1 MASQGHLRLVRELAS
16 RPTVLPRSERLA
28 YQRGLLDGFLQS
40 RRVTMRPSTVH
51 NGVAALRANF
61 VPWLESRDLYV
72 WEATADDLDEF
83 AAVLKHSVRTR
94 THQGYFAQVQQFY
107 EWVVARRG
115 EEIRRLFGV
124 EVTNPVDRFNRA
136 RRLGEDERLV
146 AVPREEVIDY
156 LLAFERAAIKTASS
170 DTKWLQACR
179 NYTLWM
185 VFNWTGLRRAEAA
198 ALVRQDID
206 LVSGT
211 ICVREGKGGKGRIV
225 HIQPP
230 LAPVLRWFL
239 QDVRPHAQGGWR
251 TSLLFLNARWEAMHP
266 DGIRNLLHRE
276 QVAAGIAEEE
286 WFTCHGFRRAY
297 ATRLY
302 KALRAEAFRDP
313 LAYVQQQL
321 GHVYLSTTQR
331 YCQLDD
337 DYRAFL
343 VQEAAEA
350 LVEHYGVAARDGAR
364 E

>member
-1 MASQGHLRLVRELAS
+1 MARQAHLRVVREEPTQ
-16 RPTVLPRSERLA
+16 RTVLSADEQLA
-28 YQRGLLDGFLQS
+28 YQRALLDGFLQS

-61 VPWLESRDLYV
+61 LPWLESRQLYV
-72 WEATADDLDEF
+72 WEVTADDLDEF
-83 AAVLKHSVRTR
+83 AAVLKNSVRTR
-94 THQGYFAQVQQFY
+94 THQGYFVQVQQFY
-107 EWVVARRG
+107 EWVITRRG
-115 EEIRRLFGV
+115 DQIREYFGV
-124 EVTNPVDRFNRA
+124 DVTNPVDRFNRA

-146 AVPREEVIDY
+146 PVPRGEVIEY
-156 LLAFERAAIKTASS
+156 LLAAARSATTSAAS

-198 ALVRQDID
+198 ALTRQDVD
-206 LVSGT
+206 LVSGSLR
-211 ICVREGKGGKGRIV
+211 VREGKGGKGRVV

-230 LAPVLRWFL
+230 LAPVLRWFV
-239 QDVRPHAQGGWR
+239 QDVRPHAPAGWK
-251 TSLLFLNARWEAMHP
+251 SPLLFLNARQTAWHP

-276 QVAAGIAEEE
+276 QVVAGIAEEE
-286 WFTCHGFRRAY
+286 RFTCHGFRRAY

-302 KALRAEAFRDP
+302 KALRAEGFKDP
-313 LAYVQQQL
+313 LVYVQQQL

-337 DYRAFL
+337 DYRYFL
-343 VQEAAEA
+343 AQEAAEA
-350 LVEHYGVAARDGAR
+350 LVEHYGVALRDGAR